1 MTKEI
6 KQQFTLRITQANST
20 QLVVIIYEMLLC
32 YMDEA
37 KSAIA
42 SEDKAGTL
50 EAIRKA
56 RGCINE
62 LMNSLHMEYEPA
74 PSLMQLYLFCIRRLA
89 ALEYS
94 LEPSIIEEVE
104 KVIVPLHEAYE
115 RIAVQNKQAPIMN
128 NSQSVYAGLTYGRGD
143 LNENLSDQNRGMR
156 V

>member
-1 MTKEI
+1 MTKEM

-20 QLVVIIYEMLLC
+20 QLVVILYEMLLC
-32 YMDEA
+32 YIDEA
-37 KSAIA
+37 KKAIA
-42 SEDKAGTL
+42 QEDRPGTL

-74 PSLMQLYLFCIRRLA
+74 PCLMQLYLFCIRRLA
-89 ALEYS
+89 AFEYNMD
-94 LEPSIIEEVE
+94 INVMGEVE

-115 RIAVQNKQAPIMN
+115 KIADQNKQAPMMN